1 MPPVRQ
7 QIEETL
13 QTPHTPKL
21 PEPSLKPPTFGA
33 FRTITALILREME
46 ATYGRSPGGYLWA
59 IIQPVGVIFLLS
71 LAFSLLVKTPA
82 LGVSFFFFYA
92 TGYLPFDIYTVIQDK
107 TSHALRYSRPL
118 LAYPSV
124 TWMDAILARFIL
136 NFLTSVTVF
145 ALVIGAIILTVE
157 TRAALDLILVL
168 QALAMVGILGIGVGV
183 MNCLLR
189 GIWPVWGIIWHILS
203 RPLFL
208 ASGVL
213 FLYEDMPREVQDIL
227 WWNPLLHA
235 TGLMRAGFFPN
246 YHASYVSYS
255 YGYGF
260 GLVLTAFGLLL
271 LRNQYK
277 RVLEQR

>member
-1 MPPVRQ
+1 M
-7 QIEETL
+7 ET
-13 QTPHTPKL
+13 TKSPSL
-21 PEPSLKPPTFGA
+21 PQPSLKPPSFGA
-33 FRTITALILREME
+33 LRTITALVLREME

-59 IIQPVGVIFLLS
+59 IIQPVGIILLLS
-71 LAFSLLVKTPA
+71 LAFSLLIRSPA

-92 TGYLPFDIYTVIQDK
+92 TGYLPFDTYASIQDK
-107 TSHALRYSRPL
+107 TSYALQYSRPL

-145 ALVIGAIILTVE
+145 TLVTGAIILSVE
-157 TRAALDLILVL
+157 TRTTFDLIPVL
-168 QALAMVGILGIGVGV
+168 QALIMVGILGLGVGV

-189 GIWPVWGIIWHILS
+189 GIWPVWGIIWSILS

-208 ASGVL
+208 ASGVI
-213 FLYEDMPREVQDIL
+213 FIYEDMPREVQNIL
-227 WWNPLLHA
+227 WWNPLLHI
-235 TGLMRAGFFPN
+235 TGLLRTGFFAN
-246 YHASYVSYS
+246 YHASYVSLA

-260 GLVLTAFGLLL
+260 GLILTAFGLLF
-271 LRNQYK
+271 LRDQYK